1 MMTTS
6 ICQFSSPV
14 INLGPEAT
22 IYDALLL
29 MQKKRIR
36 RIVIASNVSYEGIVG
51 ERDIARF
58 LEADNTD
65 RTLDEIPLS
74 EVKKETATILKDQ
87 KDQLNAC
94 AQRMILLNT
103 SSVVIVD
110 EDGHSVCIIT
120 KADLVKNFPSYY
132 QGRYKAKDHMTR
144 KVITCRKKDSLYFAL
159 KTMMNHEIGRLVV
172 TDNNGTPIGIITYNT
187 FLRNNDYFRLDKQ
200 RKARDYFLPAK
211 AILVEELMET
221 QLLTVEPDDDLSKA
235 TRIMAEYNISG
246 VLVVDKQ
253 DNLSG
258 IISLS
263 DITKIYGEYV
273 PS

>member
-6 ICQFSSPV
+6 ICQFSSHV

-36 RIVIASNVSYEGIVG
+36 RIVIASNASYEGIVG

-74 EVKKETATILKDQ
+74 EVKKETATIFKDQ
-87 KDQLNAC
+87 KDQLHAS
-94 AQRMILLNT
+94 ARRMILLNK
-103 SSVVIVD
+103 SSAVIVD
-110 EDGHSVCIIT
+110 EDRHSVGIIT

-132 QGRYKAKDHMTR
+132 QGRYKAKDYLTR

-159 KTMMNHEIGRLVV
+159 KTMINNEIGRLVV
-172 TDNNGTPIGIITYNT
+172 TNNNGNAIGIITYNT
-187 FLRNNDYFRLDKQ
+187 FLRNNDFFEFDRQ
-200 RKARDYFLPAK
+200 RKTRDYFLPAK

-221 QLLTVEPDDDLSKA
+221 NLLTVEPDDDLSKA
-235 TRIMAEYNISG
+235 ARMMAEYNISG

-263 DITKIYGEYV
+263 DITNIYAENTI
-273 PS
+273 

>member
-87 KDQLNAC
+87 KDQLYTC

-120 KADLVKNFPSYY
+120 KADLVKNFIAFFS
-132 QGRYKAKDHMTR
+132 
-144 KVITCRKKDSLYFAL
+144 
-159 KTMMNHEIGRLVV
+159 
-172 TDNNGTPIGIITYNT
+172 
-187 FLRNNDYFRLDKQ
+187 
-200 RKARDYFLPAK
+200 
-211 AILVEELMET
+211 
-221 QLLTVEPDDDLSKA
+221 
-235 TRIMAEYNISG
+235 
-246 VLVVDKQ
+246 
-253 DNLSG
+253 
-258 IISLS
+258 
-263 DITKIYGEYV
+263 
-273 PS
+273 

>member
-1 MMTTS
+1 
-6 ICQFSSPV
+6 
-14 INLGPEAT
+14 
-22 IYDALLL
+22 

-36 RIVIASNVSYEGIVG
+36 RIVIASNNSLKGIVG
-51 ERDIARF
+51 ERDIAKF
-58 LEADNTD
+58 LEADNTN

-74 EVKKETATILKDQ
+74 EVKKGIVTIFKDSIDLIC
-87 KDQLNAC
+87 KC
-94 AQRMILLNT
+94 AQKMISLNS

-110 EDGHSVCIIT
+110 DHRQWVGIIT

-132 QGRYKAKDHMTR
+132 QGRYKAKDYLTR

-159 KTMMNHEIGRLVV
+159 KTMINHEIGRLVV
-172 TDNNGTPIGIITYNT
+172 TTNNGNAIGIITYNT
-187 FLRNNDYFRLDKQ
+187 FLRNNDFFEFDRQ
-200 RKARDYFLPAK
+200 RKTRDYFLPAK

-221 QLLTVEPDDDLSKA
+221 NLLTVEPDDDLSKA
-235 TRIMAEYNISG
+235 ARMMAEYNISG

-263 DITKIYGEYV
+263 DITNIYAENTI
-273 PS
+273 